1 MQCEMC
7 GKECSTTGRYVSID
21 GVKMFVCPDCAKYG
35 TFISSAPSQVK
46 PKTQRHV
53 VKPAVKR
60 PAKNDVFEK
69 MTKTLVPD
77 WAERIKKGRMKKGLS
92 REELGFRVGERT
104 VAIAKMENRDLR
116 PSDETVKKLEKEL
129 DISLFQEVEEVHLH
143 TSKTTGGRLTLGDIL
158 RMKEE
163 EHE

>member
-1 MQCEMC
+1 M
-7 GKECSTTGRYVSID
+7 
-21 GVKMFVCPDCAKYG
+21 
-35 TFISSAPSQVK
+35 
-46 PKTQRHV
+46 
-53 VKPAVKR
+53 
-60 PAKNDVFEK
+60 
-69 MTKTLVPD
+69 
-77 WAERIKKGRMKKGLS
+77 
-92 REELGFRVGERT
+92 
-104 VAIAKMENRDLR
+104 AIAKMENRDLR